1 MPGEALRPPATV
13 GGVTDPARPSAP
25 SATPPP
31 ALTLRPATRAEL
43 PDVLAL
49 LAGEDGMVDPARAE
63 VGEAHERAFAAITAD
78 PRNELLVLVEAAT
91 PQTPGEAGG
100 TVIGCLQAT
109 YIPGLGKGGAER
121 ALFEAVR
128 VRADRRGGGRGRA
141 LMERAVERARER
153 GCALVQ
159 LTSDKRRVDAHRF
172 YTGLGF
178 TPSHEGFK
186 LALPQ
191 TPPED

>member
-1 MPGEALRPPATV
+1 M
-13 GGVTDPARPSAP
+13 TDPARPSAP

-49 LAGEDGMVDPARAE
+49 LAGEGEVVDPVRAE
-63 VGEAHERAFAAITAD
+63 VGEAYERAFAAIMAD
-78 PRNELLVLVEAAT
+78 RRNELLVLVEDAT

-121 ALFEAVR
+121 AL
-128 VRADRRGGGRGRA
+128 
-141 LMERAVERARER
+141 L
-153 GCALVQ
+153 
-159 LTSDKRRVDAHRF
+159 
-172 YTGLGF
+172 
-178 TPSHEGFK
+178 
-186 LALPQ
+186 
-191 TPPED
+191 

>member
-1 MPGEALRPPATV
+1 M
-13 GGVTDPARPSAP
+13 
-25 SATPPP
+25 
-31 ALTLRPATRAEL
+31 LTLRPATRAEL

-49 LAGEDGMVDPARAE
+49 LAGEDEVVDPARAE

-78 PRNELLVLVEAAT
+78 PRNELLVLVEDAT

-121 ALFEAVR
+121 ALLEAVR

-141 LMERAVERARER
+141 LTERAVERARER